1 MKKKKLVIIL
11 VASVVAIALLVTTAL
26 VVLTH
31 PIDMIQ
37 NSKNIISDNN
47 VFNSDESETTQPTTS
62 SLPLNERFAK
72 ANIGDSITFGEY
84 EIDNEDGVYYTENKP
99 TAPIEWGVVDKNDKA
114 VLLISKKAVD
124 CRKFCESEESE
135 VRNSCTWINSDIR
148 SWLNDD
154 FYNNA
159 FTHQEK
165 AYILQSK
172 LNNNSYSV
180 KADDANSTY
189 DNVFLL
195 NVPEAEKY
203 WGTTCTNLFHKDSTC
218 KWLRSSGT
226 EQYAPVNID
235 STNEID
241 YNGAID
247 SYSMKIYPC
256 MWVKI
261 KDDYSLTEY
270 DFDYEVAP
278 PENVAEFDSGNCGD
292 GGINVKWTL
301 DERGTLRITGIG
313 KMNNYQE
320 YMHVNLQPWNE
331 YLNRIHTV
339 II

>member
-11 VASVVAIALLVTTAL
+11 VASVVAIALLVATTL

-84 EIDNEDGVYYTENKP
+84 EIDNEDGVYYTENKS

-154 FYNNA
+154 FYKNS
-159 FTHQEK
+159 FSHQEK
-165 AYILQSK
+165 AYILQTK
-172 LNNNSYSV
+172 LDNNSYSIE
-180 KADDANSTY
+180 ADDAKSTY
-189 DNVFLL
+189 DYVFLL
-195 NVPEAEKY
+195 NIPEAEKY
-203 WGTTCTNLFHKDSTC
+203 WGSTCTGLFEKILL
-218 KWLRSSGT
+218 K
-226 EQYAPVNID
+226 
-235 STNEID
+235 
-241 YNGAID
+241 NGFV
-247 SYSMKIYPC
+247 PQG
-256 MWVKI
+256 
-261 KDDYSLTEY
+261 L
-270 DFDYEVAP
+270 
-278 PENVAEFDSGNCGD
+278 
-292 GGINVKWTL
+292 
-301 DERGTLRITGIG
+301 
-313 KMNNYQE
+313 NN
-320 YMHVNLQPWNE
+320 MHL
-331 YLNRIHTV
+331 LI
-339 II
+339 